1 MGAENDGK
9 DDDDD
14 DEEGNTFNG
23 KLHDMY
29 NDIYNMRKDLERLR
43 KPIGTKDNPARTC
56 QDLFYGHPQ
65 FKGKTT
71 VFSNYF
77 DILLKFFVKNK
88 YDLRNC

>member
-1 MGAENDGK
+1 MIIVFTYYRQIENGKKGDNSDDG
-9 DDDDD
+9 D
-14 DEEGNTFNG
+14 GFND

-65 FKGKTT
+65 FKG
-71 VFSNYF
+71 
-77 DILLKFFVKNK
+77 
-88 YDLRNC
+88 